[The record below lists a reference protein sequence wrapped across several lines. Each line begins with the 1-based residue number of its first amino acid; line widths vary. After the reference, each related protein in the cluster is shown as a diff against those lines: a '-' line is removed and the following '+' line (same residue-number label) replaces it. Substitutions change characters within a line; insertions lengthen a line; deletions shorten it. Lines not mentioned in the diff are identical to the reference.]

1 MGLLSEL
8 VSLGVVLC
16 LTVSGSNAQCG
27 EQQHNAFLD
36 CVHPYLSS
44 FAPLT
49 TGSSCNRK
57 LITAGLCTNFATIMR
72 CVNDIN
78 NSSTC
83 MCDAV
88 SPIREKI
95 SFACTLSDLQEA
107 CTEGRNHD
115 TVDER
120 INRGHTEV
128 VGDVGDAG
136 HTTTSSSEE
145 CSTEV
150 LRTSTSLGDGG
161 TNGGDVQAFVDG
173 ASLQCGDQEHTAFMD
188 CVFPYISS
196 FAPLTTGSSCNRK
209 LITAGLCKMFATIVQ
224 CVNNINASS
233 TCRRDA
239 VNLMREQMNF
249 ACKLSDLQETC
260 TDAPTLDTGEI
271 IHTTTSSS
279 KASQMQTME
288 SASVGGKP
296 VTGSAVPSRASLV
309 LLMMYTILLVLLL
322 RIS

>member
-1 MGLLSEL
+1 
-8 VSLGVVLC
+8 
-16 LTVSGSNAQCG
+16 
-27 EQQHNAFLD
+27 
-36 CVHPYLSS
+36 
-44 FAPLT
+44 
-49 TGSSCNRK
+49 
-57 LITAGLCTNFATIMR
+57 MR

-136 HTTTSSSEE
+136 HTTTSSSEGDGGINGGHTEVVSHAGDAVHTTTSSTEE